1 MRECAPI
8 ACLLAISL
16 AKYFHEYLSSI
27 PDQGESHPVL
37 CPWHFILFSH
47 CGDRGHHHGDRQPQQ
62 LTQPGLL
69 GVWAGVDCSS
79 ALAEGLM
86 GQSIDAFH
94 GFGKQ
99 RVLVSQVLFVFGRIQ
114 VLYFGAKNL

>member
-1 MRECAPI
+1 M
-8 ACLLAISL
+8 AISL
-16 AKYFHEYLSSI
+16 AQSFDEYIPSI
-27 PDQGESHPVL
+27 SDQSESHPVL
-37 CPWHFILFSH
+37 CRWHCILFSH

-69 GVWAGVDCSS
+69 GFLAGVDRSS

-99 RVLVSQVLFVFGRIQ
+99 RVLVFQILLVFSWIQ
-114 VLYFGAKNL
+114 VFYFSAKQL